1 MIDWP
6 DTLIPSEMSLGVSAN
21 TKTFTSSFTN
31 ADQTRSDP
39 GAKVMCTLKFNN
51 LTREQS
57 DELEALLFELEGA
70 AGRVRLWDFRARLV
84 SAPPP
89 VLGAPVVSAATSMGR
104 VLSSRG
110 WNPGVTVLRRGQWV
124 QIGDELKRVLADV
137 VADASG
143 AAAIRIAPMLRKS
156 WPSGTAIEVRRPRG
170 VFRLD
175 KDDWSGDTVPGHLST
190 YSLSFVEA
198 FYP

>member
-6 DTLIPSEMSLGVSAN
+6 DSLIPSEMSLGVSSN

-39 GAKVMCTLKFNN
+39 GAKVICTIKFNN
-51 LTREQS
+51 LTKDKS
-57 DELEALLFELEGA
+57 DEIEALLFELEGA

-84 SAPPP
+84 SSPPP
-89 VLGAPVVSAATSMGR
+89 VLGAPVVSSANSMGK

-110 WNPGVTVLRRGQWV
+110 WNPGATVLRRGQWIQV
-124 QIGDELKRVLADV
+124 GDELKRVLGDV
-137 VADASG
+137 VADPAGVAS
-143 AAAIRIAPMLRKS
+143 IRIAPMLRKS
-156 WPSGTAIEVRRPRG
+156 WPSGTHIEVRRPRG

-175 KDDWSGDTVPGHLST
+175 KDSWSGDTTPGHFST